1 MQKLT
6 ETQIEQ
12 LKERFDSNTEAF
24 NNSRVFEE
32 LTEREKQI
40 AYDIIFNIIPEL
52 AQNDESQI
60 EGVSSF
66 CDAMT
71 EYIENRDYENDDY
84 TYSEV
89 FNKIEDEAFFEFET
103 LV

>member
-12 LKERFDSNTEAF
+12 LKEHFDSDIEAF
-24 NNSRVFEE
+24 NNTRVFEE

-40 AYDIIFNIIPEL
+40 AYDIIFNIVHEL
-52 AQNDESQI
+52 AKKDESQI

-71 EYIENRDYENDDY
+71 EYIEDRDYENDDY

-89 FNKIEDEAFFEFET
+89 FHKITDEAFFEYET